1 MNYST
6 SRPGL
11 LYEWDLEQ
19 MFINSQGDVECY
31 DHAFEDVGRL
41 NYLKDEQVQG
51 WSKKIE
57 KVSRDKWIGSV
68 TWVELVLVRREVERW
83 PNGAVDLGN
92 GRSTA
97 SVTADGQLPDE
108 FDCGNTVPKYLRK
121 EFNKHI
127 DWASK
132 LGTLSGDKLIAI
144 QREVEVQRVIDS
156 FDGAVTKD
164 EVEYVLYGSPIR

>member
-57 KVSRDKWIGSV
+57 KVSRDK
-68 TWVELVLVRREVERW
+68 W